1 MCCLY
6 NFYFYFILQ
15 VERPQSIGLSY
26 NTKDQWEIPRSSL
39 ESIIK
44 MGYGQFGEVWLGLLN
59 NTTPVIIKT
68 LEPGI
73 IYIDFT
79 GAVVVVMV
87 VGFTI
92 ICAISAYNY

>member
-1 MCCLY
+1 
-6 NFYFYFILQ
+6 
-15 VERPQSIGLSY
+15 
-26 NTKDQWEIPRSSL
+26 
-39 ESIIK
+39 